1 MRRVRRTSNFGHPFP
16 SKRPPLVSKE
26 SGFCRDIGASEPTDC
41 SAGGDTKRN
50 GCKQISPTMTSPY
63 ILQSGALRVE
73 LVSVGASIQRI
84 FVPGRDGHVSDV
96 VLGLENG
103 EDYEDNAFFFGC
115 VVGRVANRISKGRFR
130 LNGREYQLETNNGA
144 SLDAE
149 DSGTAIAGPS
159 LLTHSLTHSLALA

>member
-1 MRRVRRTSNFGHPFP
+1 M
-16 SKRPPLVSKE
+16 
-26 SGFCRDIGASEPTDC
+26 
-41 SAGGDTKRN
+41 
-50 GCKQISPTMTSPY
+50 
-63 ILQSGALRVE
+63 
-73 LVSVGASIQRI
+73 GASIQRI
-84 FVPGRDGHVSDV
+84 LVPGRDGHVSDV

-103 EDYEDNAFFFGC
+103 EDYEKDNAFFFGC

-159 LLTHSLTHSLALA
+159 LLTHSLTRSLTPDVASGSLSLSLACRSESFARWE

>member
-1 MRRVRRTSNFGHPFP
+1 
-16 SKRPPLVSKE
+16 
-26 SGFCRDIGASEPTDC
+26 
-41 SAGGDTKRN
+41 
-50 GCKQISPTMTSPY
+50 MTSPY

-84 FVPGRDGHVSDV
+84 LVPGRDGHVSDV

-103 EDYEDNAFFFGC
+103 EDYAADNAFFFGC

-159 LLTHSLTHSLALA
+159 LLTHSLTRSLTPDVASGSLSLACRSESFARWE